1 MDSYYEFL
9 LKIQSIAKIGLLFSK
24 DPYAIENYETL
35 QELSHKMID
44 TYTGIPLHRPNLFV
58 RDIYPTP
65 NISVRTFV
73 FDTNGRILLVKEK
86 EWGTWSIPGG
96 WCDLF
101 ESPSEAAKKEVL
113 QESGYDVCI
122 EQLLGITNRQ
132 SYLKNQNLC
141 EYTICFRGSLT
152 GYVQA
157 HGHETT
163 DVEFFALDHLPEI
176 SHKYTLPEIERILE
190 AMKKQMP
197 VFD

>member
-35 QELSHKMID
+35 QELSHQMID
-44 TYTGIPLHRPNLFV
+44 TYTGIPLNRPNVFV

-65 NISVRTFV
+65 NVSVRTFV
-73 FDTNGRILLVKEK
+73 FNAEGRILLVKEK

-113 QESGYDVCI
+113 QESGYDVRI
-122 EQLLGITNRQ
+122 ERLLGITNRQ
-132 SYLKNQNLC
+132 SYLKNPQLS
-141 EYTICFRGSLT
+141 EYTICFLASIT
-152 GYVQA
+152 GVVQQ

-163 DVEFFALDHLPEI
+163 DVEFFPLDELPEI
-176 SHKYTLPEIERILE
+176 SHKYTQLEIERILNG
-190 AMKKQMP
+190 MKKQEP
-197 VFD
+197 IFD